1 MNLFP
6 RIHRLSVQL
15 ANQIAAGEVVER
27 PASVLKELLENSLD
41 SGASNIRVDIEG
53 GGSRLIRVQDDGC
66 GIHRDDMKLALSRH
80 TTSKISSLTDLEQL
94 SSMGFRGEAFASIS
108 SVSRCR
114 IVSRVAEME
123 TGYCI
128 EVAGNELQG
137 ELSPQPHPVGTT
149 IEVRDLFFNTPARRH
164 FLRSERTE
172 QAHLEDI
179 FKRAA
184 LSRFDIGF
192 SLNSVQRTVYK
203 LHVLPGIK
211 GQERRVMQ
219 LCGKAFLSHALHLK
233 FETAGMR
240 LWGWIATPDFAR
252 SQTDLQYFYLNG
264 RTVRDRL
271 VNHAVRQAYQDRLY
285 QGRHPAYV
293 LFLEMAPEQVDVNV
307 HPMKTEVR
315 FKDEWRVFN
324 VLKSGVSDA
333 LSSILDTVPGFDTS
347 FQQPSSTPI
356 GEAPLYGQPQRPPAE
371 TIPTNPDQGNMD
383 LKISDFI
390 SPVQTNL
397 ERAKNYASR
406 LAEAPIDAPET
417 IATENI
423 WQIHKK
429 YIVSEINSGL
439 VIIDQHVAH
448 ERVLYEEAL
457 EAFESSSMAS
467 QTMLFPEVL
476 EFSPDDFDGLLD
488 VLPYLEKIGFKI
500 KKQDESSIRIDALP
514 SEMALGN
521 EREVIREI
529 LDNFLK
535 EQKQYSSFQEGLA
548 AMFACKAAIKAGDSL
563 MREEM
568 QELINRLFA
577 TEHPYYC
584 PHGRPIIVQMS
595 LDELDGRFERH

>member
-1 MNLFP
+1 M
-6 RIHRLSVQL
+6 IKALSEDL
-15 ANQIAAGEVVER
+15 RNKISAGEVVER
-27 PASVLKELLENSLD
+27 PASVVKELIENSLD
-41 SGASNIRVDIEG
+41 AGSTEISVVVEKGGHQTIQVRDNGSGMAPEQLPVSI
-53 GGSRLIRVQDDGC
+53 LPF
-66 GIHRDDMKLALSRH
+66 H
-80 TTSKISSLTDLEQL
+80 TSKIATMEDLFSIKTL
-94 SSMGFRGEAFASIS
+94 GFRGEALASIAS
-108 SVSRCR
+108 
-114 IVSRVAEME
+114 VAEMSIVSSNGSGE
-123 TGYCI
+123 G
-128 EVAGNELQG
+128 AELPIIDG
-137 ELSPQPHPVGTT
+137 RPGDVQPAAEIGGTEIT
-149 IEVRDLFFNTPARRH
+149 IRDLFYNTPARKK
-164 FLRSERTE
+164 FLKTPRTE
-172 QAHLEDI
+172 LRKIVDVVRRYGLAFPEVTFKLVSDNRDIFHVKSETLEDRI
-179 FKRAA
+179 DN
-184 LSRFDIGF
+184 LLDPTYSRNLLPLNLAKGDYAFSGF
-192 SLNSVQRTVYK
+192 VGNLNLVRSR
-203 LHVLPGIK
+203 PGEQYLFLNRRFIK
-211 GQERRVMQ
+211 
-219 LCGKAFLSHALHLK
+219 
-233 FETAGMR
+233 
-240 LWGWIATPDFAR
+240 
-252 SQTDLQYFYLNG
+252 
-264 RTVRDRL
+264 DRL
-271 VNHAVRQAYQDRLY
+271 MNRAVYGAYESLVKRGEYPFFVINLLLPND
-285 QGRHPAYV
+285 
-293 LFLEMAPEQVDVNV
+293 QVDVNV

-347 FQQPSSTPI
+347 FQQPSSTSTR
-356 GEAPLYGQPQRPPAE
+356 EAPLYGQPQRPPAE

-406 LAEAPIDAPET
+406 LAEAPIDAPEN

-429 YIVSEINSGL
+429 YILSEINSGL

-457 EAFESSSMAS
+457 KAFESSSMAS

-500 KKQDESSIRIDALP
+500 KKQDESSIRIDSIP

>member
-1 MNLFP
+1 M
-6 RIHRLSVQL
+6 IKALSEDL
-15 ANQIAAGEVVER
+15 RNKISAGEVVER
-27 PASVLKELLENSLD
+27 PASVVKELIENSLD
-41 SGASNIRVDIEG
+41 AGATEISVVVEKGGHQTIQVRDNGSGMAPDQLPASI
-53 GGSRLIRVQDDGC
+53 LPF
-66 GIHRDDMKLALSRH
+66 H
-80 TTSKISSLTDLEQL
+80 TSKIATMEDLFSIKTL
-94 SSMGFRGEAFASIS
+94 GFRGEALASIAS
-108 SVSRCR
+108 
-114 IVSRVAEME
+114 VAEMSIVSSNGSGE
-123 TGYCI
+123 G
-128 EVAGNELQG
+128 AELPIIDG
-137 ELSPQPHPVGTT
+137 RPGDVQPAAEIGGTEIT
-149 IEVRDLFFNTPARRH
+149 IRNLFYNTPARKK
-164 FLRSERTE
+164 FLKTPRTE
-172 QAHLEDI
+172 LRKIVDVVRRYGLAFPEVTFKLVSDNRDIFHVKSETLEDRI
-179 FKRAA
+179 DN
-184 LSRFDIGF
+184 LMDPTYSRNLLPLNLAKGDYAFSGF
-192 SLNSVQRTVYK
+192 VGNLNLVRSR
-203 LHVLPGIK
+203 PGEQYLFLNRRFIK
-211 GQERRVMQ
+211 
-219 LCGKAFLSHALHLK
+219 
-233 FETAGMR
+233 
-240 LWGWIATPDFAR
+240 
-252 SQTDLQYFYLNG
+252 
-264 RTVRDRL
+264 DRL
-271 VNHAVRQAYQDRLY
+271 MNRAVYGAYESLVKRGEYPFFVINLLLPND
-285 QGRHPAYV
+285 
-293 LFLEMAPEQVDVNV
+293 QVDVNV

-429 YIVSEINSGL
+429 YILSEINSGL

-457 EAFESSSMAS
+457 KAFESSSMAS

-500 KKQDESSIRIDALP
+500 KKQDESSIRIDAIP

>member
-1 MNLFP
+1 M
-6 RIHRLSVQL
+6 IKALSEDL
-15 ANQIAAGEVVER
+15 RNKISAGEVVER
-27 PASVLKELLENSLD
+27 PASVVKELIENSLD
-41 SGASNIRVDIEG
+41 AGATKISIVVEKGGHQTIQVRDNGSGMAPDQLPAAI
-53 GGSRLIRVQDDGC
+53 LPF
-66 GIHRDDMKLALSRH
+66 H
-80 TTSKISSLTDLEQL
+80 TSKIATIEDLFSIKTL
-94 SSMGFRGEAFASIS
+94 GFRGEALASIAS
-108 SVSRCR
+108 
-114 IVSRVAEME
+114 VAEMSIVSSNGSGE
-123 TGYCI
+123 G
-128 EVAGNELQG
+128 AELPIIDG
-137 ELSPQPHPVGTT
+137 RPGDVQPAAEIGGTEIT
-149 IEVRDLFFNTPARRH
+149 IRNLFYNTPARKK
-164 FLRSERTE
+164 FLKTPRTE
-172 QAHLEDI
+172 LRKIVDVVRRYGLAFPEVTFKLVSDNRDIFHVKSETLEDRI
-179 FKRAA
+179 DN
-184 LSRFDIGF
+184 LLDPTYSRNLLPLNLAKGDYAFSGF
-192 SLNSVQRTVYK
+192 VGNLNLVRSR
-203 LHVLPGIK
+203 PGEQYLFLNRRFIK
-211 GQERRVMQ
+211 
-219 LCGKAFLSHALHLK
+219 
-233 FETAGMR
+233 
-240 LWGWIATPDFAR
+240 
-252 SQTDLQYFYLNG
+252 
-264 RTVRDRL
+264 DRL
-271 VNHAVRQAYQDRLY
+271 MNRAVYGAYESLVKRGEYPFFVINLLLPND
-285 QGRHPAYV
+285 
-293 LFLEMAPEQVDVNV
+293 QVDVNV

-347 FQQPSSTPI
+347 FQQPSSTPT
-356 GEAPLYGQPQRPPAE
+356 GEAPLYGQPKRPPAE

-390 SPVQTNL
+390 SPVQANL

-429 YIVSEINSGL
+429 YILSEINSGL

-457 EAFESSSMAS
+457 KAFESSSMAS
-467 QTMLFPEVL
+467 QTMLFPEIL

-500 KKQDESSIRIDALP
+500 KKQDESSIRIDAIP